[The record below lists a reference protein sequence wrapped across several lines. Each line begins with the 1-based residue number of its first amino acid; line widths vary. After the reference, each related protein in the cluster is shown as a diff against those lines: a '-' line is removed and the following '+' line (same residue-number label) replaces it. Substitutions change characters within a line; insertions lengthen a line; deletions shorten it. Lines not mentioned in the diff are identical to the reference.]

1 MTPSPEAVSAPNH
14 QPVLETR
21 DLTVSYGGLHAV
33 DHVSIAVRRGELIGL
48 IGPNGAGKTTTID
61 AICGFA
67 ASSGSIGFEGV
78 EMSGAPAHARAR
90 AGMAR
95 TFQSVELFDDLT
107 VRQNLLVAA
116 QSRGGSSVLADLVRP
131 VRRTKAHA
139 VVEEALALMG
149 LEDVADALPTS
160 LPLGNQKLAG
170 VARAL
175 ASQPRLLLLDE
186 PAAGLDSEE
195 SLVLGRRLRELID
208 VDGPA
213 GLLIDHDTRLVFDV
227 CDRVYVIDFGQI
239 IASGT
244 PDEVR
249 SDHRVISAY
258 LGSAT
263 DEGSS

>member
-1 MTPSPEAVSAPNH
+1 MTPNRDVVSAPDD

-33 DHVSIAVRRGELIGL
+33 DHVSITVRPGELVGL

-67 ASSGSIGFEGV
+67 PSSGSIRFDGMEL
-78 EMSGAPAHARAR
+78 SGAPTHARAR

-116 QSRGGSSVLADLVRP
+116 QSRGGSSLLIDLVRP
-131 VRRTKAHA
+131 VRRSEVDA

-175 ASQPRLLLLDE
+175 ASRPRLLLLDE

-195 SLVLGRRLRELID
+195 SLVLGRRLRELIG

-239 IASGT
+239 ISSGT

-249 SDHRVISAY
+249 SDHRVVSAY
-258 LGSAT
+258 LGRAARK
-263 DEGSS
+263 GSS